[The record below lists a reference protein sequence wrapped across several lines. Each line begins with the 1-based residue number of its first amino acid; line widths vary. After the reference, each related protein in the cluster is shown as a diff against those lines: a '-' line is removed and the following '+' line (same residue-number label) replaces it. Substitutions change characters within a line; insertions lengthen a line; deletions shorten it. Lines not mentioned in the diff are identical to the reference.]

1 MWVSTL
7 NLSDV
12 KLFKGSDIVLSDY
25 SLLDST
31 YIKVSHLDCAY
42 ITVTP
47 DDIIIILSS
56 LN

>member
-12 KLFKGSDIVLSDY
+12 RLFKGSDIVLSDY

-31 YIKVSHLDCAY
+31 YIKVSHLDCAI